1 MSKPSPEEEA
11 NIAYLKL
18 QRAREAELAKLQ
30 ADVARLKRSIAIL
43 QAANRVARAR
53 IKRRAAKAARIRAA
67 IDRHFGRYTLDVI
80 IFGLIAAAWWFQVVD
95 RLIQARGR

>member
-1 MSKPSPEEEA
+1 MSKPSPDEEA

-18 QRAREAELAKLQ
+18 QRAREAELAKLR
-30 ADVARLKRSIAIL
+30 AKLARLEHGLAIL

-53 IKRRAAKAARIRAA
+53 IERRAAKAERIRTA
-67 IDRHFGRYTLDVI
+67 IDRRIGRHTLDVI
-80 IFGLIAAAWWFQVVD
+80 IFGLIAAAWWFQVID